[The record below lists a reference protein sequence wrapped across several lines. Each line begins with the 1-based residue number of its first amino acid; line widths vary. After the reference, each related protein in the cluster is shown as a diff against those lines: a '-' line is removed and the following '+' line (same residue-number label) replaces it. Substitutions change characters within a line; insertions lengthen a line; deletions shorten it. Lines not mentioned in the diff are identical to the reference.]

1 MNRNRCTSCNS
12 CGFPMEKP
20 EDFASSNIINIY
32 CRYCT
37 NEKGELLPY
46 DDILSANAKYY
57 RESQG
62 ISEDVAIKM
71 AKDLLATMP
80 VWKNRT

>member
-1 MNRNRCTSCNS
+1 MNKNRCVSCNS

-20 EDFASSNIINIY
+20 EDFALSNVINIY
-32 CRYCT
+32 CHHCT

-46 DDILSANAKYY
+46 DVILNANAKFYM
-57 RESQG
+57 ESQG
-62 ISEDVAIKM
+62 ISENAAMKM

-80 VWKNRT
+80 AWKNRV

>member
-1 MNRNRCTSCNS
+1 MNKNRCKSCNS

-20 EDFASSNIINIY
+20 EDYALSNVINIY
-32 CRYCT
+32 CSHCT

-46 DDILSANAKYY
+46 EAILKANTEYY
-57 RESQG
+57 VKSQG
-62 ISEDVAIKM
+62 ISQDAALKM

-80 VWKNRT
+80 VWVSRK